1 MERWLF
7 MALGR
12 AERWLRGLADAAEVD
27 RIAADRDSNQTL
39 PVVATSL
46 RYVPFECRS
55 IFQTEPV
62 NIDLR
67 LPLW

>member
-1 MERWLF
+1 MKRALF
-7 MALGR
+7 VALGR
-12 AERWLRGLADAAEVD
+12 AERWFGGLAAAAEVD